1 MAMAEK
7 KMTERAKRAAKA
19 GMEAPPQKH
28 GRASGVTRR
37 EDVRAVERG
46 HNVPPRAENN
56 KERTNA
62 TVRAQR

>member
-1 MAMAEK
+1 MAEK
-7 KMTERAKRAAKA
+7 KMSDRAKRAAKK

-28 GRASGVTRR
+28 GRVSEITRR
-37 EDVRAVERG
+37 DDVRAVERG
-46 HNVPPRAENN
+46 HAVPPRAENN

>member
-1 MAMAEK
+1 MVMTQK
-7 KMTERAKRAAKA
+7 KMSERAKQAAKE
-19 GMEAPPQKH
+19 GMQAPPQKH
-28 GRASGVTRR
+28 GRVSEVTRR
-37 EDVRAVERG
+37 EDVRTVERG